1 MPPVPVNQLSICRQS
16 QSTLISRQSQSIIC
30 LPAAS
35 PSQPS
40 AYQPPV
46 PVNLLSAASPSQPSV
61 YVPPVPV
68 NLLCAASPSLHLR
81 PCRALLLLP
90 SPRSVPSMSTT
101 PCGSGLS
108 AFPSRCRPS
117 PASPGQLV
125 SPLPAPPARPGAHG
139 SLRTSPLKPP
149 LMFQPLLSTAIAHE
163 PVSVAVRQF
172 TYAVLSFLWHT
183 R

>member
-1 MPPVPVNQLSICRQS
+1 MCRKS
-16 QSTLISRQSQSIIC
+16 QTTFG
-30 LPAAS
+30 
-35 PSQPS
+35 
-40 AYQPPV
+40 
-46 PVNLLSAASPSQPSV
+46 LSAASPSQPSV

-68 NLLCAASPSLHLR
+68 NHLSMCRQSQSTLCLCAASPSLPLR
-81 PCRALLLLP
+81 PCRPLLLLP
-90 SPRSVPSMSTT
+90 SPCSVPSMSTT

-108 AFPSRCRPS
+108 AFPSRCPPS

-125 SPLPAPPARPGAHG
+125 SPLPAAPARPGAHG
-139 SLRTSPLKPP
+139 SLRTSQLKPP
-149 LMFQPLLSTAIAHE
+149 SMFQPLLSTAISHE